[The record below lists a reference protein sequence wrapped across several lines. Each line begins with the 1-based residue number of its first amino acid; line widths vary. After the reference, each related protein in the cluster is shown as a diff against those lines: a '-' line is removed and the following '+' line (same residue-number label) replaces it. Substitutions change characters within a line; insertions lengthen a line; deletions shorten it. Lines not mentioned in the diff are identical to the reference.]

1 MSGTNESLT
10 NIAGELVAQK
20 GAAAKLNYTLDFSS
34 DLEAGAS
41 ITNSVWTEASGT
53 LTLSDNGLT
62 AGTVTITVAGG
73 SPGSWYLLENVTTDS
88 EGFVHT
94 SSIRL
99 FVNDGA
105 TIGTGL
111 NLPFPSIPG
120 ALASIRRDRLA
131 SLIATYMSG
140 QNIEDAYLLEKLVAA
155 TALIQRKLRTH
166 FAPTE
171 MLPNTASQAEIDAL
185 TAAGNT
191 VELEPAYDYDP
202 QIFVG
207 NTWGRTLTRQ
217 RPIIAVHSMTFNYPT
232 PNNTLFTIPID
243 WVRLDKKYG
252 VINLLPTQ
260 NATMLPLNAFI
271 LSALGGGRSVPQFIE
286 IRYRTGLENVARD
299 YPDVLDVIKKQ
310 TVLAIAEDL
319 FVPSSRSESTSADGL
334 SQSASIGFKIDDY
347 SDLIDKKVE
356 SIRQSLFGIRA
367 FAV

>member
-1 MSGTNESLT
+1 MSGTNESL
-10 NIAGELVAQK
+10 ISVAGELIAQK
-20 GAAAKLNYTLDFSS
+20 GVAAVLNYALDYGPDLDGAALTSSFWIESSGVLTLVNSS
-34 DLEAGAS
+34 YSDTQTSITIGGGVAGQWYILENTANDTDGLVHTAS
-41 ITNSVWTEASGT
+41 IRV
-53 LTLSDNGLT
+53 
-62 AGTVTITVAGG
+62 
-73 SPGSWYLLENVTTDS
+73 
-88 EGFVHT
+88 
-94 SSIRL
+94 
-99 FVNDGA
+99 FVNDAA
-105 TIGTGL
+105 TIGLGL

-131 SLIATYMSG
+131 SMVQTYMAG
-140 QNIEDAYLLEKLVAA
+140 QNIDDSYLLEKLVAA
-155 TALIQRKLRTH
+155 TALIQRRLRTH

-185 TAAGNT
+185 TALGNT

-232 PNNTLFTIPID
+232 PNNTLFSIPTD

-334 SQSASIGFKIDDY
+334 SQSASIGFKIEDY
-347 SDLIDKKVE
+347 TDLIDKKME

-367 FAV
+367 FSV